1 MTNFDKNI
9 RNFWNSAEN
18 PEIRQKNSKHQSRE
32 VLAGTLLLL
41 IVLPESLIYSGN
53 IEIALLLYVG
63 TLVALSLI
71 TVFVKEQEIRNI
83 CQVFLLLPILRLM
96 NFSVPFFPESP
107 LLFFVFVYSPIL
119 IPLTIVVIRQQFTH
133 EQLGLNFKKIGYYL
147 PISILIGFVLGYGE
161 FLLIQTTPLFPDLSL
176 INILK
181 LTVVM
186 ILFVGATEELLFR
199 SILQTRLEE
208 IFGTRS
214 GLVLSSLVFGF
225 MNSGYGTPYEILYA
239 SFAGFII
246 GYLFY
251 KTRSLPFIAL
261 THGFISVFSFGILP
275 LMGYGSGIF

>member
-186 ILFVGATEELLFR
+186 ILFV
-199 SILQTRLEE
+199 
-208 IFGTRS
+208 
-214 GLVLSSLVFGF
+214 
-225 MNSGYGTPYEILYA
+225 
-239 SFAGFII
+239 
-246 GYLFY
+246 
-251 KTRSLPFIAL
+251 KDAL
-261 THGFISVFSFGILP
+261 TV
-275 LMGYGSGIF
+275 

>member
-1 MTNFDKNI
+1 MTYFDKQTRI
-9 RNFWNSAEN
+9 FWKLAGN
-18 PEIRQKNSKHQSRE
+18 PEVRQKNSKHQGKE
-32 VLAGTLLLL
+32 TLAYFLLLL
-41 IVLPESLIYSGN
+41 IALPESLIYS
-53 IEIALLLYVG
+53 EHTQTALLLYAVL
-63 TLVALSLI
+63 LVALSSI
-71 TVFVKEQEIRNI
+71 SIFVKEQEIRNI
-83 CQVFLLLPILRLM
+83 CQVLLLFPILRLT

-119 IPLTIVVIRQQFTH
+119 IPLTIVVIRQQFTY
-133 EQLGLNFKKIGYYL
+133 EQLGLNFKNVGYYL

-161 FLLIQTTPLFPDLSL
+161 SLLIQTTSLIPDLSF

-181 LTVVM
+181 LIVVM
-186 ILFVGATEELLFR
+186 VLFVGIIEELIFR

-225 MNSGYGTPYEILYA
+225 MNSGYGTSYEILYA

-261 THGFISVFSFGILP
+261 THGFINVFSFGILP
-275 LMGYGSGIF
+275 LMGYGFGFF

>member
-96 NFSVPFFPESP
+96 NFSE
-107 LLFFVFVYSPIL
+107 
-119 IPLTIVVIRQQFTH
+119 
-133 EQLGLNFKKIGYYL
+133 IGRAH
-147 PISILIGFVLGYGE
+147 V
-161 FLLIQTTPLFPDLSL
+161 
-176 INILK
+176 
-181 LTVVM
+181 
-186 ILFVGATEELLFR
+186 
-199 SILQTRLEE
+199 
-208 IFGTRS
+208 
-214 GLVLSSLVFGF
+214 
-225 MNSGYGTPYEILYA
+225 
-239 SFAGFII
+239 
-246 GYLFY
+246 
-251 KTRSLPFIAL
+251 
-261 THGFISVFSFGILP
+261 
-275 LMGYGSGIF
+275 